1 MRVQP
6 ESSTAA
12 NNFLNFLAHAGSEK
26 IPLRRPD
33 AINLHISV
41 PCPLKVR
48 LKSVLESFIAEY
60 NAAHTVPIHSPTL
73 LEGAPHAVEDDMAA
87 AARIDE
93 VPDVWLTNNYHTLFT
108 QPFKSRFIDSGCY
121 VGLSRPEWAERLSP
135 EFRAVAKNHNLGF
148 LGFGSWGMVMDESV
162 ESSSPLPQTW
172 NDLVKPCYAGEIGM
186 HGCSGHVS
194 GTALLLVLRAR
205 LGEGAPRQFGGNVRY
220 LKHFSQIIKSMDSSD
235 PERARF
241 VLMPSA
247 AIRQI
252 PSRKR
257 VAQVRLSD
265 GPILTPML
273 LFVRRDKLDACRD
286 VLPFFW
292 SDALREV
299 LAKGDIHTVDAMDWS
314 QPYSM
319 ADMDCLA
326 SSDFNTLSA
335 ELDAEFQAGL
345 PAHVRNSG

>member
-1 MRVQP
+1 MRVLD
-6 ESSTAA
+6 EASASG
-12 NNFLNFLAHAGSEK
+12 NRFLGLLSHFSDEPAPA
-26 IPLRRPD
+26 LRPG

-48 LKSVLESFIAEY
+48 LKSVLEVFVADY
-60 NAAHTVPIHSPTL
+60 NATHDVPLHSPTL
-73 LEGAPHAVEDDMAA
+73 LEGEPHAVEDDMAVA
-87 AARIDE
+87 TRPDE
-93 VPDVWLTNNYHTLFT
+93 LPDVWLTNNYHTLFT
-108 QPFKSRFIDSGCY
+108 QPFKSRFIDSGIY
-121 VGLSRPEWAERLSP
+121 VGVTRPEWADLLSTP
-135 EFRAVAKNHNLGF
+135 FVAVAEKHNLGF

-162 ESSSPLPQTW
+162 ASTSPVPQTW

-194 GTALLLVLRAR
+194 GTALLMVLRAR
-205 LGEGAPRQFGGNVRY
+205 LGAGAIRQFAGNVRY
-220 LKHFSQIIKSMDSSD
+220 LKHFSQIIKGMDSSD

-257 VAQVRLSD
+257 VAEVALAD

-273 LFVRRDKLDACRD
+273 LFVKRDKLDACRD

-292 SDALREV
+292 SDALRDV
-299 LAKGDIHTVDAMDWS
+299 LAKGDIVMVDAMDWS
-314 QPYSM
+314 QPYTM
-319 ADMDCLA
+319 ADMDHLA
-326 SSDFNTLSA
+326 SQDFNALSA

-345 PAHVRNSG
+345 PASVQKGT